1 MQASPK
7 ESEVLSPSQRAPV
20 VLGSVQ
26 VQPVFSRRLIA
37 AVVIFGIGM
46 ALLVAVATTLGLW
59 AGRQEAISGAEAV
72 TRNLARS
79 LTESV
84 ERSINSVDVTLASVA
99 ELASEQG
106 LAGPRP
112 DLGAAVVQR
121 LTFIPYLRQILVVRV
136 DGAVL
141 FDSAGQ
147 ADGRTLDVAALLA
160 EHARLPRPLVVGV
173 PIDGRFIGGGGRAS
187 GLKSI
192 PVSRAIRA
200 ADGSVLGL
208 VIGALNPEYFIAS
221 FQGIEA
227 ESGAHTH
234 LWRFD
239 GLMLAGAGGG
249 NDVHQEIGRDNPLF
263 TRHLKDSEMGTFTG
277 PGGDGV
283 TWITSYRTTLSW
295 PLVISV
301 GISLDTALQSWRHSV
316 ETIAWP
322 VATVT
327 LIVLGLTAAMAI
339 VLRNRGRDEA
349 RLRLSDMVLSNV
361 SNGVTIADAGARDL
375 PLIYV
380 NPAFERITGY
390 SAQTAL
396 GQNAR
401 FLHEFDPTQE
411 GLDDIRAALAEGE
424 PVSVVLRNQR
434 ADGTFFWNQLSLS
447 PVRGAQGV
455 VTHWVGVQRD
465 ITQQEEARAALAKAY
480 DDVAHYSEDLE
491 RFSFVLAHHLQE
503 PARQMRLQAQVLL
516 QRIEDIPES
525 GAQQP
530 AELIINAA
538 KRLVEML
545 RDVQAYL
552 AIERQPVAG
561 GTASSESAL
570 AAAVNRFVNVEVV
583 GPVEVARGMLPR
595 VGVPQKYLDDL
606 FEILIENA
614 VRFRHGERPLRLSVG
629 AQSHVDGWL
638 FRVEDNGIG
647 IDSSYHERVF
657 VALER
662 LHSGTSYAGTGI
674 GLAIARKIVE
684 AAGGRIWVESDGTSG
699 STFCFTLPMPP
710 SGVV

>member
-1 MQASPK
+1 MQVNPK
-7 ESEVLSPSQRAPV
+7 ESTESTSASAPV
-20 VLGSVQ
+20 VLGSVR
-26 VQPVFSRRLIA
+26 VQPLFSRRLIGT
-37 AVVIFGIGM
+37 VVVLGVGM
-46 ALLVAVATTLGLW
+46 ALLVAIATTLGLW

-84 ERSINSVDVTLASVA
+84 ERSVNSMDITLASVA
-99 ELASEQG
+99 DLAAEQG
-106 LAGPRP
+106 MAAPRP
-112 DLGAAVVQR
+112 DLRALVAQR
-121 LTFIPYLRQILVVRV
+121 LTFIPYLRQVLVVRA

-141 FDSAGQ
+141 FDSANQ
-147 ADGRTLDVAALLA
+147 AEGRSLDLASLLA
-160 EHARLPRPLVVGV
+160 EHARLPRPLVIGV
-173 PIDGRFIGGGGRAS
+173 PVDGRFIGAGGR
-187 GLKSI
+187 GFGHKTI
-192 PVSRAIRA
+192 PISRAIRSA
-200 ADGSVLGL
+200 GGEVLGL
-208 VIGALNPEYFIAS
+208 VIGAVNPEYFVAS

-227 ESGAHTH
+227 ESGAHAH

-239 GLMLAGAGGG
+239 GLMLAGAGGL
-249 NDVHQEIGRDNPLF
+249 NDPHQGRGWEEPLF
-263 TRHLKDSEMGTFTG
+263 SRYLKESEMGTFLG

-295 PLVISV
+295 PLVLSV
-301 GISLDTALQSWRHSV
+301 GISLDTALESWRHSV
-316 ETIAWP
+316 ELIAWP
-322 VATVT
+322 VAVVT
-327 LIVLGLTAAMAI
+327 LIVLGLTAAMAAM
-339 VLRNRGRDEA
+339 LRHRGRDEA

-361 SNGVTIADAGARDL
+361 SNGVTIAEAGAKDL

-390 SAQTAL
+390 TAQSAL
-396 GQNAR
+396 GRNAR
-401 FLHEFDPTQE
+401 FLHEFDPAQE
-411 GLDDIRAALAEGE
+411 GLDEIRAALAEGR
-424 PVSVVLRNQR
+424 PVSVELRNQR
-434 ADGTFFWNQLSLS
+434 ADGSLFWNHLSLS
-447 PVRGAQGV
+447 PVRGANGA
-455 VTHWVGVQRD
+455 VTHWVGVQSD

-516 QRIEDIPES
+516 QRMEDHPES

-530 AELIINAA
+530 AQLIIDAA

-552 AIERQPVAG
+552 AIERQPVTG

-570 AAAVNRFVNVEVV
+570 GAAVNRFVNPEAM
-583 GPVEVARGMLPR
+583 GPVEVVRGLLPR
-595 VGVPQKYLDDL
+595 AGIPQKHLDDL

-614 VRFRHGERPLRLSVG
+614 VRFRHSQRPLRLWVG
-629 AQSHVDGWL
+629 AEHHADGWL

-647 IDSSYHERVF
+647 IDSGYHERVF

-662 LHSGTSYAGTGI
+662 LHSGTAYGGTGI

-684 AAGGRIWVESDGTSG
+684 AAGGRIWVESDGSSG
-699 STFCFTLPMPP
+699 SAFLFTLPMTPG
-710 SGVV
+710 GVV

>member
-1 MQASPK
+1 MQADPK
-7 ESEVLSPSQRAPV
+7 DSLPPSSAERAPV

-26 VQPVFSRRLIA
+26 VQPVFSRRLIG
-37 AVVIFGIGM
+37 VVVVFGIGM

-84 ERSINSVDVTLASVA
+84 ERSINAVDVTLASVA
-99 ELASEQG
+99 DLASEQG
-106 LAGPRP
+106 MGGPRP
-112 DLGAAVVQR
+112 DLRQAVAQR

-147 ADGRTLDVAALLA
+147 ADHRTLDLAGLLA
-160 EHARLPRPLVVGV
+160 EHARLPRPLVIGV

-192 PVSRAIRA
+192 PVSRVIRA
-200 ADGSVLGL
+200 ADGAVLGL
-208 VIGALNPEYFIAS
+208 VIGTLNPEYFVAS

-239 GLMLAGAGGG
+239 GLMLAGAGSTS
-249 NDVHQEIGRDNPLF
+249 NVHQGHGWENPLF
-263 TRHLKDSEMGTFTG
+263 TRHLKESEMGTFTG
-277 PGGDGV
+277 SGGDGV
-283 TWITSYRTTLSW
+283 TWINSYRTTLSW
-295 PLVISV
+295 PLVVSV
-301 GISLDTALQSWRHSV
+301 GISLDTVLQSWRHSV

-322 VATVT
+322 VASVT
-327 LIVLGLTAAMAI
+327 LIVLGLTAAMAV

-361 SNGVTIADAGARDL
+361 SNGVTIADARTKDL

-390 SAQTAL
+390 SARNAL
-396 GQNAR
+396 GRNAR
-401 FLHEFDPTQE
+401 FLHEFDPAQE

-424 PVSVVLRNQR
+424 PVSAILRNQR
-434 ADGTFFWNQLSLS
+434 ADGSLFWNQLSLS
-447 PVRGAQGV
+447 PVRGANGV

-516 QRIEDIPES
+516 QRIEDLPDS

-530 AELIINAA
+530 AELIIRAA

-561 GTASSESAL
+561 GIASSESAL
-570 AAAVNRFVNVEVV
+570 AAALNRFADAETV
-583 GPVEVARGMLPR
+583 GPVEVVRGMLPR
-595 VGVPQKYLDDL
+595 VGIPQKYLDDL

-614 VRFRHGERPLRLSVG
+614 VRFRHGKRPLRLSAG

-647 IDSSYHERVF
+647 IDASYHERVF

-662 LHSGTSYAGTGI
+662 LHSDTSYAGTGI

-684 AAGGRIWVESDGTSG
+684 AAGGRIWVESDGVSG
-699 STFCFTLPMPP
+699 TTFLFTLPMPP
-710 SGVV
+710 SGVI